1 MIFNFP
7 LFPGKT
13 NAKNAK
19 TLFLTYLPIFAQ
31 KIFLEILFLQFF
43 FHSKYHCANFFE
55 KKTDK
60 RIPSNTGLRQTDK
73 ETDKHEFI
81 GPIWLMLEVEKN
93 YTKSKTK
100 SKEKCQSQYSNKSST
115 MAGIIW
121 NRQNLFVVLRQS
133 WKERSKIRQVLTH
146 IGDSKK
152 EKVNRNNLKKITQL
166 IRKTNAQ
173 SNMQI
178 PQLHVKKII
187 FRVCWIVM

>member
-1 MIFNFP
+1 MQKMQKHYFWPIYP
-7 LFPGKT
+7 
-13 NAKNAK
+13 
-19 TLFLTYLPIFAQ
+19 FLRKKFSSKFCSYNI
-31 KIFLEILFLQFF
+31 F

-100 SKEKCQSQYSNKSST
+100 SKEKCQSQYSNKSSA

>member
-1 MIFNFP
+1 MQKMQKHYFWPIYPFLRKKFSSKFCSYNFFFI
-7 LFPGKT
+7 LSIT
-13 NAKNAK
+13 V
-19 TLFLTYLPIFAQ
+19 PIF
-31 KIFLEILFLQFF
+31 L
-43 FHSKYHCANFFE
+43 

-60 RIPSNTGLRQTDK
+60 WIPSNTGLRQTDK

-100 SKEKCQSQYSNKSST
+100 SKEKCQSQYSNRSSA

-166 IRKTNAQ
+166 IRKTNTQ
-173 SNMQI
+173 SNKQI

-187 FRVCWIVM
+187 FRVCWIVT

>member
-1 MIFNFP
+1 MQKMQKHYFWPIYPFLRKKFSSKFCSYNFFFI
-7 LFPGKT
+7 LSIT
-13 NAKNAK
+13 V
-19 TLFLTYLPIFAQ
+19 PIF
-31 KIFLEILFLQFF
+31 L
-43 FHSKYHCANFFE
+43 

-60 RIPSNTGLRQTDK
+60 WIPSNTGLRQTDK

-100 SKEKCQSQYSNKSST
+100 SKEKCQSQYSNRCSA

-187 FRVCWIVM
+187 FRAGWIVM